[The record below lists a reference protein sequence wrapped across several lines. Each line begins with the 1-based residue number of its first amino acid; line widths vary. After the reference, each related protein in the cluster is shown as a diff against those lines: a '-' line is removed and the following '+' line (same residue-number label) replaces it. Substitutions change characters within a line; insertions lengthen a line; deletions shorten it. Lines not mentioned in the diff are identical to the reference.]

1 MANATISELAKV
13 VGVAVEKLLSQV
25 KEAGLPHTEAGD
37 VISRT
42 RILCFNSFAA
52 AMGSER
58 KR

>member
-37 VISRT
+37 VISNEDKNTLLQFLR
-42 RILCFNSFAA
+42 SSH
-52 AMGSER
+52 G
-58 KR
+58 